1 MKYILTKEELE
12 EKSIKDYDRGWIA
25 SWHQSDKEMALVKE
39 KLRAT
44 ENELELIKKKVNELL
59 NINI

>member
-1 MKYILTKEELE
+1 
-12 EKSIKDYDRGWIA
+12 
-25 SWHQSDKEMALVKE
+25 MALVKE